1 MASLISSAWALVL
14 AHITGEQD
22 IVFGHLVAGRNSDIP
37 EVAEIVGPC
46 LNVIPV
52 RTLVYPI
59 KTSKISFNL
68 SKTNTSPSGNQT
80 RWAGTRSSKTNIIA
94 RPEISFAGVTAKLN
108 GFQNPFGEAPFLF
121 LFSEPE
127 DSQLKIMISGNTH
140 FLTVERA
147 SLLVDML
154 AQTAQAL
161 SYSPQASLASHRLS
175 LPGCAFNDG

>member
-1 MASLISSAWALVL
+1 MDAPRLPEGITMASLISSAWALVL

-80 RWAGTRSSKTNIIA
+80 RWAGTRSSKTVPIGLLE
-94 RPEISFAGVTAKLN
+94 RC
-108 GFQNPFGEAPFLF
+108 
-121 LFSEPE
+121 
-127 DSQLKIMISGNTH
+127 MTH
-140 FLTVERA
+140 
-147 SLLVDML
+147 
-154 AQTAQAL
+154 
-161 SYSPQASLASHRLS
+161 
-175 LPGCAFNDG
+175 